1 MLEIFHKGGPIMWP
15 LLLCSLITV
24 AVVVERLVFLLG
36 ETKKR
41 SPQTVRAVLE
51 SVAAGRHDE
60 ARRLVA
66 DSPDL
71 VARVLDSALS
81 HPEERLEHA
90 IIHASATELDR
101 YNRGLTVLD
110 TVVTLAPL
118 LGLMGTVTGM
128 IRTFGLLGGAELGA
142 PQAVTGGIA
151 EALIAT
157 AFGLGIAITA
167 LVPLNFLH
175 ARLEKA
181 RRDIEAAATQLELHL
196 QRP

>member
-1 MLEIFHKGGPIMWP
+1 MWP
-15 LLLCSLITV
+15 LLLCSVVTV
-24 AVVVERLVFLLG
+24 AVVVERILFLLG

-41 SPQTVRAVLE
+41 APQTVRAVLDA
-51 SVAAGRHDE
+51 VAAGRPDE
-60 ARRLVA
+60 ARRLGA
-66 DSPDL
+66 GSPDP
-71 VARVLDSALS
+71 VARVLDSALA
-81 HPEERLEHA
+81 HPGKQLEPA
-90 IIHASATELDR
+90 ILQASAAELDR

-128 IRTFGLLGGAELGA
+128 IRTFGLLGGSELGA
-142 PQAVTGGIA
+142 PQEVTGGIA

-157 AFGLGIAITA
+157 AFGLGIAIAA

-181 RRDIEAAATQLELHL
+181 RRDIESAATQLDLHL
-196 QRP
+196 RRP